1 MSSTRTVPPK
11 TTSRQTQERIDR
23 HSRRNAFRAVV
34 LAREAARKEEKLAR
48 SDLARLQRESLSL
61 ETHIAQLKAAI
72 AKDCPSSDNRRFQ
85 TRLLEAEHRQRDLA
99 LLAEAA
105 RSRAFSRSPNPPSL
119 TMPPKKSDL
128 VTAEEA
134 IRASL
139 LKELQVL
146 KESATAENTDADA
159 WNVINNSTPE
169 EITNTLM
176 GHLDRYEV
184 ITQEYSESVSY
195 THLTLPTIYSV

>member
-61 ETHIAQLKAAI
+61 ETRIAQLKAAI
-72 AKDCPSSDNRRFQ
+72 AKDCPSSDNRQFQ
-85 TRLLEAEHRQRDLA
+85 TRLLEAEYRQRDLA
-99 LLAEAA
+99 LLSEAA
-105 RSRAFSRSPNPPSL
+105 RSRAFSHSPNPPLL
-119 TMPPKKSDL
+119 TMPPKQSAL

-134 IRASL
+134 LRASL
-139 LKELQVL
+139 LKELQAL
-146 KESATAENTDADA
+146 KESATC
-159 WNVINNSTPE
+159 
-169 EITNTLM
+169 L
-176 GHLDRYEV
+176 L
-184 ITQEYSESVSY
+184 Y
-195 THLTLPTIYSV
+195 TSPSPRDGLLSRMPSSA